1 MLSRRLFLI
10 SAGTLILVHR
20 AGAQQS
26 AKVWRI
32 GYLSRGGPSDPPY
45 DLSVEAFREG
55 LRMLGYVEGQ
65 NVLIE
70 LRFAEGRLE
79 AFPALAEEL
88 AHLKAM

>member
-20 AGAQQS
+20 TGAQQS

-32 GYLSRGGPSDPPY
+32 GLLSRGGPSDSPY
-45 DLSVEAFREG
+45 GYVEGQAEAFREG

-65 NVLIE
+65 NVLGRVNTNDHLYGI
-70 LRFAEGRLE
+70 LR
-79 AFPALAEEL
+79 
-88 AHLKAM
+88 